1 MTELWGWGLFPVSLA
16 PFAAF
21 ITYQKA
27 ELMSPQCRLD
37 FTKMVGLMWDCS
49 FQTGSLGG
57 LGRCLLRTAGPGGC
71 SAWRKR
77 WLLWVSSH
85 FLPPVL
91 SEQTV
96 LDTDTREEGH

>member
-16 PFAAF
+16 PFTAC

-27 ELMSPQCRLD
+27 ELTSPQFRPD

-57 LGRCLLRTAGPGGC
+57 LGRCLLGTAGPGGC